1 MMLARV
7 GWRSLRR
14 HPLQIL
20 FAVLGVALG
29 VAVVIGIDLANSSAA
44 RAFRLSAE
52 TLSGQAT
59 HQIIGGPEGLDET
72 VYRRLRIELGFRAS
86 APVVEGYGAL
96 PALDNR
102 TVQLLGV
109 DPLAEQPFRSYSPS
123 PGGGVDFGRLL
134 SRPQTALLLDAT
146 ARRLGI
152 APGDSFLLDTGG
164 RQVSLTLAGILA
176 PRDQL
181 AVQALANLVLVDI
194 ASAQELLGRLGRLS
208 RIDLILAEGSVGAEQ
223 LAAIAA
229 ILPPTASVVAASARG
244 EVMAQM
250 TRAFQLNLTALSLL
264 ALVVGMFLIYNT
276 LTFAVLQRRPLLGT
290 LRTLGVSRRQIFILV
305 LGEALVIGVAG
316 TLLGLLLGYG
326 LGQGLLA
333 LVTRTINDLYFV
345 LSVQELT
352 VSPWSLAKGVLLGLG
367 ATVAAAA
374 MPAWEAARTA
384 PRTVLVRSSLE
395 SRQRRLLPLV
405 ALGGALLMAL
415 GGAALAIPSKSLAL
429 SFAALFALIT
439 GYALAVPGMT
449 VLLLRLVQGP
459 LGLLAG
465 SLGRMAARDLRASLS
480 RTGVA
485 SAALVVAVSATVGVG
500 IMIGSFRLTVEQWLQ
515 SYLRADLYVTTPSA
529 GFEPARTPL
538 PAELVQRIAA
548 TPGVATATRARHLI
562 VEGEDGPF
570 ELFVAELPR
579 ESFDG
584 YWFAQG
590 EPEAIWEAF
599 NGGAAVLVSEPFA
612 YHRNLKRGD
621 TLRLRTDR
629 GPVDFTIA
637 GVFTDYSSDRGR
649 VTLSRAV
656 YQRYWNDRSVDA
668 LGLYLAPG
676 ADLEVV
682 AEAVRRGSAGG
693 QQLMVYSNRSLRE
706 TSLAT
711 FDRTFAITAV
721 LRLLA
726 VMVAFVGILNA
737 LMAMQIERSR
747 ELALL
752 RAQGLTPRQLWLLVT
767 GETGLIGLS
776 AGLLA
781 LPLGIIQALVL
792 ILVINRRSF
801 GWTMQTVLSAEV
813 LLQALLLAL
822 VAALLAG
829 LYPAW
834 RMART
839 SPALALREE

>member
-1 MMLARV
+1 MILARA
-7 GWRSLRR
+7 GWRNLRR
-14 HPLQIL
+14 HPLQFL
-20 FAVLGVALG
+20 LAVLGVALG
-29 VAVVIGIDLANSSAA
+29 VAVVIGIDLANSSASK
-44 RAFRLSAE
+44 AFRLSAE
-52 TLSGQAT
+52 TLSGKAT

-72 VYRRLRIELGFRAS
+72 VYRRLRLELGYRAS
-86 APVVEGYGAL
+86 APVVEGYGRL
-96 PALDNR
+96 PGLDGR

-123 PGGGVDFGRLL
+123 PGGGVDFSSLL
-134 SRPQTALLLDAT
+134 TDPATGLLLEAS
-146 ARRLGI
+146 ARRLGL
-152 APGDSFLLDTGG
+152 APGDIFLLETGG
-164 RQVSLTLAGILA
+164 RVIELTLVGTLV
-176 PRDQL
+176 PRDQVP
-181 AVQALANLVLVDI
+181 VQALESLVIVDI
-194 ASAQELLGRLGRLS
+194 ATAQELLDRSGWLS
-208 RIDLILAEGSVGAEQ
+208 RIDLILPEGPAGETQ
-223 LAAIAA
+223 RAAIAA
-229 ILPPTASVVAASARG
+229 MLPPTASVVPASTRG

-276 LTFAVLQRRPLLGT
+276 LTFSVLQRRPLLGI
-290 LRTLGVSRRQIFILV
+290 LRTLGVTRRQVFALV
-305 LGEALVIGVAG
+305 LGEALAIGASG

-333 LVTRTINDLYFV
+333 LVSRTINDLYFV
-345 LSVQELT
+345 LSVRELALN
-352 VSPWSLAKGVLLGLG
+352 PWSLAKGVLLGLG

-384 PRTVLVRSSLE
+384 PRTVQARSSLE
-395 SRQRRLLPLV
+395 SRQRRLVPLA
-405 ALGGALLMAL
+405 ALAGLLLMAA
-415 GGAALAIPSKSLAL
+415 GGAALAIPSKSLPLA
-429 SFAALFALIT
+429 FGALFALIS

-449 VLLLRLVQGP
+449 VLLLRGVQGP
-459 LGLLAG
+459 LGWCAG
-465 SLGRMAARDLRASLS
+465 VLGRMAARDLRAALS

-485 SAALVVAVSATVGVG
+485 TAALVVAVSATVGVG

-529 GFEPARTPL
+529 GFEPLRPPL
-538 PAELVQRIAA
+538 PPEVVERIAA
-548 TPGVATATRARHLI
+548 TPGVASATRARHLL
-562 VEGEDGPF
+562 VEGEAGPF

-584 YWFAQG
+584 YWFAEG
-590 EPEAIWEAF
+590 DPEAIWSAF
-599 NGGAAVLVSEPFA
+599 NGEAAVIVSEPFA
-612 YHRNLKRGD
+612 YHRDLKRGD

-629 GPVDFTIA
+629 GPVDFSIA

-656 YQRYWNDRSVDA
+656 YQRYWDDRSVDA
-668 LGLYLAPG
+668 LGLYLLPG
-676 ADLEVV
+676 ADLEAVT
-682 AEAVRRGSAGG
+682 AAVRSENGG
-693 QQLMVYSNRSLRE
+693 NQQLMVYSNRSLRE
-706 TSLAT
+706 SSLAT

-726 VMVAFVGILNA
+726 VVVAFVGILNA

-747 ELALL
+747 ELAVL
-752 RAQGLTPRQLWLLVT
+752 RAQGLTPRQLWLLVS

-801 GWTMQTVLSAEV
+801 GWSMQTVLSAEV

-822 VAALLAG
+822 AAALLAG

>member
-1 MMLARV
+1 MMLARI
-7 GWRSLRR
+7 GWRSVCR

-44 RAFRLSAE
+44 KAFRLSAA
-52 TLSGQAT
+52 TLSGKAT

-72 VYRRLRIELGFRAS
+72 VYRRLRLELGFRAS
-86 APVVEGYGAL
+86 APVVEGYGTL
-96 PALDNR
+96 PALDGR

-134 SRPQTALLLDAT
+134 SQPQTALLLDAT
-146 ARRLGI
+146 ARRLGLV
-152 APGDSFLLDTGG
+152 PGGKFLLDTGG

-181 AVQALANLVLVDI
+181 AAQALANLVIVDI
-194 ASAQELLGRLGRLS
+194 ASAQEILGQPGRLS
-208 RIDLILAEGSVGAEQ
+208 RIDLILAEGPTGEAQ
-223 LAAIAA
+223 LAAITA

-290 LRTLGVSRRQIFILV
+290 LRTLGVSRRQIFILA

-405 ALGGALLMAL
+405 ALGGALLMAA

-726 VMVAFVGILNA
+726 VVVAFVGILNA

-747 ELALL
+747 ELAVL

-767 GETGLIGLS
+767 GETGLIGLI